1 MPVVQGGS
9 LGDVQAK
16 DLAKPYPTI
25 RMDTSA
31 ADAARLLAER
41 RLPALIV
48 VDANEHPL
56 AILPGS
62 QVLRLLIPPYVQDD
76 PALARVLDEAFADRI
91 WEALDEKVVADLL
104 PRQRVPL
111 PVVAPDDTVLEI
123 AAIMAANRCPLVAV
137 VEERSKTAPLIGAVS
152 AAELIDRLL
161 PGGPAAPASHNR
173 VMNRRP

>member
-91 WEALDEKVVADLL
+91 WEALDKKVVADLL

-161 PGGPAAPASHNR
+161 PGGPAAQPVTTGS
-173 VMNRRP
+173 